1 MGVET
6 QALFIPGWG
15 NSESG
20 HWQSLWC
27 AELPHARRV
36 IQREWIQVSVEE
48 WVQTLDA
55 FVQASAGPVVL
66 VAHSLS
72 CTLVSHW
79 AARHDTSLVRAAMLV
94 APTDVEADTCPL
106 ETRCFAPIPLRQFPF
121 RSVVV
126 ASEDDPYLTP
136 SRARQFA
143 DAWGSAF
150 VSAGNAGHINVKSGH
165 GPWPAGKKILAGL
178 T

>member
-36 IQREWIQVSVEE
+36 IQREWIQVSVDE

-150 VSAGNAGHINVKSGH
+150 VSAGNAGHINGNPATDPGPPAKKSSRG
-165 GPWPAGKKILAGL
+165 
-178 T
+178 